1 MPLVCLFFYQSILL
15 CSPCVR
21 QKTKTFKNYWNEF
34 FTGQMPMPATGF
46 MASVTC
52 GLTAEDR
59 DQLWDPTLVPS
70 ILPEAKPAA
79 QPTGFPTG
87 IQCNS

>member
-1 MPLVCLFFYQSILL
+1 
-15 CSPCVR
+15 
-21 QKTKTFKNYWNEF
+21 
-34 FTGQMPMPATGF
+34 